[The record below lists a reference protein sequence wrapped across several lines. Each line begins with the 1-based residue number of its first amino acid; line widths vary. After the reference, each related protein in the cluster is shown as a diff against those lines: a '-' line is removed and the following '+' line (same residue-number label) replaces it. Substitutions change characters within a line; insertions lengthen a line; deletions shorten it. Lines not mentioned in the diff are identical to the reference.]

1 MRKFVIAAA
10 LLLAGGLLS
19 GSPAKA
25 EVGCLCATWNKAP
38 VCTDNVLTCN
48 AKMSGVC
55 VAPCDYTAPKMS
67 KMSKK
72 MSKKKK
78 KM

>member
-19 GSPAKA
+19 GSPAQA
-25 EVGCLCATWNKAP
+25 AVGCLCATWNKAP
-38 VCTDNVLTCN
+38 VCTDTPFSCTG
-48 AKMSGVC
+48 KMAGAC

-72 MSKKKK
+72 VSKKKK

>member
-19 GSPAKA
+19 GSPAQA
-25 EVGCLCATWNKAP
+25 EVGCLCATAFKAP
-38 VCTDNVLTCN
+38 VCTDTILTCN
-48 AKMSGVC
+48 TKMAGAC

-67 KMSKK
+67 KMKAK
-72 MSKKKK
+72 GKKKK

>member
-1 MRKFVIAAA
+1 MRKFVFVAG
-10 LLLAGGLLS
+10 LLLAGALLG

-25 EVGCLCATWNKAP
+25 ELGCLCATAMKAP
-38 VCTDNVLTCN
+38 VCTDSLMTCN
-48 AKMSGVC
+48 AKMGGAC
-55 VAPCDYTAPKMS
+55 VAPCDYMKPKMS
-67 KMSKK
+67 KMSKH